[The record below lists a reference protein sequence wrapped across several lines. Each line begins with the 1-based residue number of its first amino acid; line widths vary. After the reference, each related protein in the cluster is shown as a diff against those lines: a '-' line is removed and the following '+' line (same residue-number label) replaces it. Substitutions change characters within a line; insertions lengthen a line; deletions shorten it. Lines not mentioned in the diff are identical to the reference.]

1 MDDEKT
7 IEEAARL
14 ISGSRRLVA
23 FSGAGVSEESGIP
36 TFRDPGG
43 LWDRYDPSDIGGD
56 IFADAFSGS
65 PVPDATFQF
74 VSEFIS
80 CFEKTGPNPG
90 HEALGRLEEMGIL
103 RSVIT
108 QNIDNLHRQAGNS
121 KVIEV
126 HGNVYR
132 LACLSCGNKILLDR
146 DEFLSAAHDLIE
158 FLRKN
163 DVEGLLKLASR
174 CPCGGVCRLD
184 VVNFGEPVQDLPKAV
199 LEARSCDLMLILGTS
214 GVVWPAATLPGH
226 AKKAGAKLVEINAST
241 CCFPDLIDVGII
253 GKTGETLPRIV
264 ELVQGMR

>member
-1 MDDEKT
+1 MDDDRL

-14 ISGSRRLVA
+14 ISSASQLVA

-56 IFADAFSGS
+56 VFEDAFSGS
-65 PVPDATFQF
+65 PVPDTTFRF
-74 VSEFIS
+74 VSEFVAT
-80 CFEKTGPNPG
+80 FEKAGTNPG

-121 KVIEV
+121 NVIEV
-126 HGNVYR
+126 HGNVTR
-132 LACLSCGNKILLDR
+132 MACLACGNKILLDR
-146 DEFLSAAHDLIE
+146 DEFLAAAHDLIDC
-158 FLRKN
+158 LKRN
-163 DVEGLLKLASR
+163 DVEGLVKLASM
-174 CPCGGVCRLD
+174 CPCGGVCRID

-199 LEARSCDLMLILGTS
+199 LEARTCDAMLILGTS

-226 AKKAGAKLVEINAST
+226 AKKAGARLVEINAT
-241 CCFPDLIDVGII
+241 ACCFPDIIDVGIT
-253 GKTGETLPRIV
+253 GKTGEVLPRIV